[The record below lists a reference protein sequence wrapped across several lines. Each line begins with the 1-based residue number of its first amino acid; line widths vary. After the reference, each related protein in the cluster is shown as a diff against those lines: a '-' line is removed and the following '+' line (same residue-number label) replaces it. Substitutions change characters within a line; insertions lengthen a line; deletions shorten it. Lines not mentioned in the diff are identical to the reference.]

1 MVNDNKQAKRVEVL
15 RIQLY
20 DKLSFSPHISN
31 IYKSADNQSSALI
44 SLQKFLSLEE
54 KTVSLNNY
62 FMASFF
68 LKCRFSKENRKSS
81 KRSAEVFLQ
90 KLRHIKQRFVTETW
104 FFINEHKTSNNTL
117 S

>member
-44 SLQKFLSLEE
+44 SQKFLSLEE

-62 FMASFF
+62 FMARFF
-68 LKCRFSKENRKSS
+68 SNAVSLKKIEN
-81 KRSAEVFLQ
+81 LQ
-90 KLRHIKQRFVTETW
+90 KEALR
-104 FFINEHKTSNNTL
+104 FFYKSYDTSNKDLLWKPGFLSMNIKRLITL
-117 S
+117 